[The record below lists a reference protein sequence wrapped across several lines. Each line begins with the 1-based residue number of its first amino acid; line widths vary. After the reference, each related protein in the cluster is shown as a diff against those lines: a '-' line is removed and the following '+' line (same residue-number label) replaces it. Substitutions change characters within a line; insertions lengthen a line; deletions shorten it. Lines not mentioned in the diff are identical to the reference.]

1 MDYLVKN
8 DLSQSSKTKKAERYG
23 TQIITE
29 DKEMT
34 RQQRERVPDKLKDYS
49 EQIQEDLRTILDG
62 ADEITIDRACQAVVD
77 NLSAHD

>member
-1 MDYLVKN
+1 
-8 DLSQSSKTKKAERYG
+8 
-23 TQIITE
+23 
-29 DKEMT
+29 MT
-34 RQQRERVPDKLKDYS
+34 MQQRERVPDKLKDYS